1 MIMWIMC
8 IHMHVTQQGH
18 IEGIVNLGGAS
29 AASRSVGSNI
39 LEQIINKSL
48 SHIKPLTQCPMHPF
62 TIQNMPEC

>member
-1 MIMWIMC
+1 MC
-8 IHMHVTQQGH
+8 IHMHATQQGH

-48 SHIKPLTQCPMHPF
+48 SRLPYAPLHNIARICQNVKP
-62 TIQNMPEC
+62 